1 MVQRLFHR
9 IPKLRHSG
17 KCRIEE
23 PPGVNIYAYLNTKI
37 HEVGE
42 GVCGGGVF
50 TFKEV
55 MDKPRMDKHWL
66 SLG

>member
-1 MVQRLFHR
+1 MHHASMCFGFTRS
-9 IPKLRHSG
+9 K
-17 KCRIEE
+17 
-23 PPGVNIYAYLNTKI
+23 NTCAHFGIDFPFVMKW
-37 HEVGE
+37 GE